1 MLDGGRTPRS
11 ALGGMPFNMYQDHPD
26 LSPPPDDAVLWRY
39 MDFTKFVSLLEKSAL
54 FFCRPDLLGDPFEGS
69 ISPATPPMISGD
81 PKSGSR
87 FTRGE
92 IDLRRFMHLARVNC
106 WHMGE
111 FESEAM
117 WRLYTRE
124 RDGVAIKTVFG
135 RFKEAL
141 VGEESVNVS
150 RVSYRDYRTESIPW
164 GNALLPLVHKR
175 ISFRHEQEVR
185 ALYVEPQAKEGPDE
199 PVGGYCRVDLP
210 RLIEE
215 IVVAPFAAD
224 WFVDLVRSLGERY
237 GIGDRVRPSTLSD
250 RPKFTIPYFRAQ
262 D

>member
-1 MLDGGRTPRS
+1 
-11 ALGGMPFNMYQDHPD
+11 MYHDHPQ

-54 FFCRPDLLGDPFEGS
+54 FFCRPDQLGDPFEGS
-69 ISPATPPMISGD
+69 ISPATPPLLAGEL
-81 PKSGSR
+81 KVGSR
-87 FTRGE
+87 ITQGN
-92 IDLRRFMHLARVNC
+92 IDFRQFVRMARVNC

-124 RDGVAIKTVFG
+124 RDGVAIKTVFA

-141 VGEESVNVS
+141 VGEASVNVS
-150 RVSYRDYRTESIPW
+150 RVWYRDYRTERIPF

-175 ISFRHEQEVR
+175 ISFQHEQEVR
-185 ALYVEPQAKEGPDE
+185 AIYLRIPAEDGQEDADV
-199 PVGGYCRVDLP
+199 GYCEVDLP
-210 RLIEE
+210 GLVEE
-215 IVVAPFAAD
+215 IVVAPFAKD
-224 WFVDLVRSLGERY
+224 WFVDLVRSLAERY

-250 RPKFTIPYFRAQ
+250 APTFTLPVLIPETEKPRS
-262 D
+262 